1 MDYSPANVSSADA
14 YKDPDRKIIEDFER
28 GDPSLPSIST
38 TATEATGTEADDPF
52 NVTFV
57 IRHEDHT
64 IGNALRW
71 VIARYEDVDFVGYTL
86 PHPSEIKIHLRIQ
99 CKGTRTA
106 RQILK
111 DALQELESIYAQM
124 EETFVQAAQAE
135 GIPMQCQ

>member
-1 MDYSPANVSSADA
+1 MDHTSGNVSSTAA
-14 YKDPDRKIIEDFER
+14 YKDPDRQIIEDFER
-28 GDPSLPSIST
+28 GDAHLPDIST
-38 TATEATGTEADDPF
+38 APTEATGTEADDPL

-99 CKGTRTA
+99 CKGPRTA

-111 DALQELESIYAQM
+111 DALMELEALYAQM
-124 EETFVQAAQAE
+124 EESFVNAAQAE
-135 GIPMQCQ
+135 GIQMQNQ